1 MATKLSSPTLTLS
14 GSILNIQNVPHGTQ
28 FKIYSNNELQITIN
42 ANIPQL
48 DKPIITIDETILRW
62 NDIANA
68 TEYIIK
74 VNNNIIATVSN
85 NNFDMTKYN
94 DEGISNLKVS
104 VIASDGNAYYQNSE
118 PTEITYISPTL
129 PAPAISL
136 SGNTISWTAIP
147 NAVTYSIIDN
157 DNPIATTTSTSYDL
171 SSLSVGTHNITVT
184 SSGYGYFES
193 LQSNVIIYTVE
204 AVGYNVL
211 LDVTTEQ
218 GTPEQVA
225 VKFNTAP
232 TSPEDYDYRTA
243 DTSLLNSNLYD
254 KNGNEYEGPLS
265 IENVTKLYVWSFTE
279 QGRIYLNS
287 DTIFIT
293 KEVRMFE
300 ITKKSYL
307 DLYQIYE

>member
-74 VNNNIIATVSN
+74 VNNNVISTVTN

-94 DEGISNLKVS
+94 DEGISNVKIS
-104 VIASDGNAYYQNSE
+104 VIASDGNSYYQDSE
-118 PTEITYISPTL
+118 PAEITYTSPTL
-129 PAPAISL
+129 PTPVISL

-147 NAVTYSIIDN
+147 NTATYSIIDN
-157 DNPIATTTSTSYDL
+157 DNPIATTTLTSYDL

-193 LQSNVIIYTVE
+193 LQSNVITYTVE

-225 VKFNTAP
+225 IKFNTAP
-232 TSPEDYDYRTA
+232 TSAEDYDYRTA

-265 IENVTKLYVWSFTE
+265 IENVTKIYVWSFTE

-307 DLYQIYE
+307 DLYQIYK

>member
-62 NDIANA
+62 NDITNA

-94 DEGISNLKVS
+94 DEGISNVKIL
-104 VIASDGNAYYQNSE
+104 VIASDGNSYYQDSE
-118 PTEITYISPTL
+118 PAEIIYTSPTL
-129 PAPAISL
+129 LAPAISL

-147 NAVTYSIIDN
+147 NAVIYTIIDN

-193 LQSNVIIYTVE
+193 LQSNVITYTVE

-232 TSPEDYDYRTA
+232 TSTEDYDYRTA

-279 QGRIYLNS
+279 QGRIYLNG

>member
-14 GSILNIQNVPHGTQ
+14 GSTLTIQNVSHGTQ
-28 FKIYSNNELQITIN
+28 FKIYANDELQITIN

-48 DKPIITIDETILRW
+48 EKPVITVDESILRW
-62 NDIANA
+62 DDVTNA

-74 VNNNIIATVSN
+74 VNNNVISTVTN
-85 NNFDMTKYN
+85 TNFDMTKYS
-94 DEGISNLKVS
+94 DEAISNVKISL
-104 VIASDGNAYYQNSE
+104 IASDGNSYYQDSE
-118 PTEITYISPTL
+118 PAEITYTSPTL
-129 PAPAISL
+129 SAPVISL

-171 SSLSVGTHNITVT
+171 SSLSVGTHNMTVAC
-184 SSGYGYFES
+184 SGYGYFES
-193 LQSNVIIYTVE
+193 LQSNVITYTVE

-232 TSPEDYDYRTA
+232 TSAEDYDYRTA

-279 QGRIYLNS
+279 QGRIYLNN

-307 DLYQIYE
+307 DLYQIYK